1 MEKKDAKNSRM
12 GAPKSRG
19 GRPKLDKNDP
29 TRAGLRGELVQVN
42 VHFPS
47 DQVIQIDKVAGDLML
62 SRSGLIRLAV
72 IQFMNKKT
80 PPTE

>member
-1 MEKKDAKNSRM
+1 MSEKDGKNSRV

-42 VHFPS
+42 VHFPA
-47 DQVIQIDKVAGDLML
+47 DQVIEIDKVAGDLML

-72 IQFMNKKT
+72 IQFMKKT